1 VLIDFHHHHFEV
13 QEEEGSSIRSFHQ
26 LEQDEFAFWT
36 GSCSVG
42 LHPWYL
48 SAQEEIREGQ
58 LNWMKEAANA
68 PKVKLIGECGLDK
81 LCGPDLALQQLAF
94 EHCLHLAEE
103 LHKPLVIHCVRAYE
117 ELLAI
122 YQRIQ
127 PTVPWIVHGFNR
139 KPSVLASLLKQG
151 FYVSFG
157 AAILKPYSPAAQSLV
172 ETPLEQLFLE
182 TDDKLLP
189 IADLYARAAQLKGI
203 LPEDLEAALYHN
215 WKRIIEST

>member
-1 VLIDFHHHHFEV
+1 MLINFHHHHFEV
-13 QEEEGSSIRSFHQ
+13 QEEEGLSIRSFHQ
-26 LEQDEFAFWT
+26 QEQEAFSSWT

-58 LNWMKEAANA
+58 LNWLKEAANA
-68 PKVKLIGECGLDK
+68 PKVKLIGECGLDM

-94 EHCLHLAEE
+94 EQCLQLAEQY
-103 LHKPLVIHCVRAYE
+103 HKPVVIHCVRAFP

-122 YQRIQ
+122 YQRVQ
-127 PTVPWIVHGFNR
+127 PAVPWIVHGFNR
-139 KPSVLASLLKQG
+139 KPSVLASLLKHG

-157 AAILKPYSPAAQSLV
+157 AAILKPGSPAAQSLI
-172 ETPLEQLFLE
+172 ETPLGQLFLE

-189 IADLYARAAQLKGI
+189 IADLYAHAAQLKGI

>member
-1 VLIDFHHHHFEV
+1 MIDFHHHHFEV
-13 QEEEGSSIRSFHQ
+13 REEEGLSIRSFHQ
-26 LEQDEFAFWT
+26 QEQEAFSSWT
-36 GSCSVG
+36 GPCSVG

-48 SAQEEIREGQ
+48 SAQEETWEGQ
-58 LNWMKEAANA
+58 LNWLMEAANA

-81 LCGPDLALQQLAF
+81 LRGPDLALQQLAF

-103 LHKPLVIHCVRAYE
+103 LHKPLVIHCVRAYK
-117 ELLAI
+117 ELLATH
-122 YQRIQ
+122 QRIQ

-139 KPSVLASLLKQG
+139 KPSVLNALIKHG

-157 AAILKPYSPAAQSLV
+157 AAILKPGSPAAQSLV

-189 IADLYARAAQLKGI
+189 IADLYAHAAQLKGI
-203 LPEDLEAALYHN
+203 LLEDLEAALYHN